1 MPTVA
6 ARTAITTRAPRI
18 PRLLLVSL
26 RRVSLS
32 MSLRSLA
39 VALALVLVAGTAGA
53 QELTIDLG
61 DQGSLAARSI
71 QLILLVTVLSLV
83 PGLAIMVTCF
93 PFIVTV
99 LSILRQGLGLQQSPP
114 NMLIVS
120 LALFLTYFVMEP
132 VFSEAWRVGVQPLI
146 DGSIDTV
153 QAFRLASEPFHAFML
168 DRVDAETYASLAD
181 LRPQPPALGEEA
193 PLSVLVPSFLLSEI
207 SRAFQIG
214 FLIFLPFLIIDL
226 VVAAV
231 LMSMGMMM
239 VPPAIVSLP
248 FKLAFF
254 VVADG
259 WTLISSALVR
269 SYF

>member
-1 MPTVA
+1 M
-6 ARTAITTRAPRI
+6 RTAACRA
-18 PRLLLVSL
+18 
-26 RRVSLS
+26 LS
-32 MSLRSLA
+32 CL
-39 VALALVLVAGTAGA
+39 ALAFAALAASSTGA
-53 QELTIDLG
+53 IAQDIAITFGED
-61 DQGSLAARSI
+61 GSLAGTSI
-71 QLILLVTVLSLV
+71 QLILLLTVLSLA

-99 LSILRQGLGLQQSPP
+99 LSILRTAIGLQQAPP
-114 NMLIVS
+114 NMLIIS

-132 VFSEAWRVGVQPLI
+132 VFSEAWQAGVEPLSQAVI
-146 DGSIDTV
+146 DVETAIP
-153 QAFRLASEPFHAFML
+153 RILEPFRIFMA
-168 DRVDAETYASLAD
+168 DRVDPETFAAMAE
-181 LRPQPPALGEEA
+181 LRPATTGLRPAPEA
-193 PLSVLVPSFLLSEI
+193 PLSVLVPSFLLSEVA
-207 SRAFQIG
+207 RAFQIG

-259 WTLISSALVR
+259 WSLVAGALVR